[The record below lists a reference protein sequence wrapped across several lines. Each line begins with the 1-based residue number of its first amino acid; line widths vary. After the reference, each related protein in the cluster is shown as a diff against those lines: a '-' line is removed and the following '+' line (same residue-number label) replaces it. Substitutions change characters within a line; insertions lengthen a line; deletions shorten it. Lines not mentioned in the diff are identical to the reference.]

1 MNEDSHDYS
10 LKAVTKK
17 FEGKFA
23 VLETADGQQV
33 HWPIKDLPDD
43 VQAGTEVRLL
53 VSSKKTADEE
63 REQVAQLVLNK
74 IIAP

>member
-1 MNEDSHDYS
+1 MSEPDKSYS
-10 LKAVTKK
+10 LKAITKK

-23 VLETADGQQV
+23 VLEISDGQIIR
-33 HWPIKDLPDD
+33 WPIKDLPED

-53 VSSKKTADEE
+53 VSSKKTANEE

-74 IIAP
+74 IIAA